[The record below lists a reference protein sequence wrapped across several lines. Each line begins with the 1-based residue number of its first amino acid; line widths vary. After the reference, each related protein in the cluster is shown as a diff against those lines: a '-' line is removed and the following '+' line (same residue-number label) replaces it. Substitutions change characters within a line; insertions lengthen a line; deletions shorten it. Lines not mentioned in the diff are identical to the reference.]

1 MHGLSTISHYLRG
14 EYSMFGLR
22 VALATFVAAL
32 PAYLASSAVFYV
44 EYRGA
49 WAIVAIILIMN
60 PTAGASLGSVFF
72 LTAGTLAGG
81 LTAMAVWYMV
91 DQKVAGV
98 IVLSFPVFTIRMPP
112 RITKTDWRFI
122 LFDKGF

>member
-1 MHGLSTISHYLRG
+1 MHWLSIISHFLRG

-32 PAYLASSAVFYV
+32 PAYLASSAEFYV

-49 WAIVAIILIMN
+49 WAIVTIILIMN

-98 IVLSFPVFTIRMPP
+98 IVLSFPVFTIRTFP
-112 RITKTDWRFI
+112 RKNQADGRFI
-122 LFDKGF
+122 LFDPGF